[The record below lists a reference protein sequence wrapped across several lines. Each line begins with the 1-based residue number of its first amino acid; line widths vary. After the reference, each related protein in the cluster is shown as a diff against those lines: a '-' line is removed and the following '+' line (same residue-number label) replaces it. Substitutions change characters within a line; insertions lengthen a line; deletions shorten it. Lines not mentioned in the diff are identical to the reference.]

1 MLPWRVKD
9 RQEADD
15 AFTKTKGVRMAS
27 DIQVP
32 RKRDCT
38 TSTCMKWGNDGSLS
52 PHDQNELMKRLCEK
66 DPALAGSDACRI
78 FDSSENKN

>member
-1 MLPWRVKD
+1 MLPWRAKD

-27 DIQVP
+27 DIQIP
-32 RKRDCT
+32 SKRDCT
-38 TSTCMKWGNDGSLS
+38 TSTYMKLGYDGSLS
-52 PHDQNELMKRLCEK
+52 PHDQNELMKNLCEK
-66 DPALAGSDACRI
+66 DPALAGSDACSI